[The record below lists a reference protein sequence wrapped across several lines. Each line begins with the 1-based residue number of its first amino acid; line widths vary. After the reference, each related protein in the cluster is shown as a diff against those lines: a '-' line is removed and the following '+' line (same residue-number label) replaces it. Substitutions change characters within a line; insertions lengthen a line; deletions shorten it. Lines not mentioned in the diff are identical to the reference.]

1 MLKQNGQNVGQ
12 QEVKK
17 QGFNFL
23 NILLPIVG
31 ILLIGG
37 GIAFITQKT
46 MGNRNDNY
54 AEKVQKMLEEK
65 EAAKQKET
73 AELEKVAPEVKND
86 KT

>member
-1 MLKQNGQNVGQ
+1 MSNQNGQNVGQ

-17 QGFNFL
+17 GFNFL

-31 ILLIGG
+31 ILLIVG

-54 AEKVQKMLEEK
+54 AEKVEKMLAEK
-65 EAAKQKET
+65 KAAKEKET
-73 AELEKVAPEVKND
+73 AKVEAVATKVENEK
-86 KT
+86 T